1 MKYQV
6 YVKKEINT
14 EDDLPKEEGRYIVK
28 YKDDIDH
35 VDIAIYKFGT
45 SYLYGSGYWL
55 IRIDWY
61 LQPIELDLPDD
72 EEIEK
77 QARITHND
85 NTYRWI
91 YTLAIHW
98 LKNKIENQLK

>member
-1 MKYQV
+1 MKYQI
-6 YVKKEINT
+6 YIKKEIKSDADFPT
-14 EDDLPKEEGRYIVK
+14 KEGEYIV
-28 YKDDIDH
+28 
-35 VDIAIYKFGT
+35 
-45 SYLYGSGYWL
+45 SSGNEKAAEWFFPDNPYDESDW
-55 IRIDWY
+55 REDVDWY